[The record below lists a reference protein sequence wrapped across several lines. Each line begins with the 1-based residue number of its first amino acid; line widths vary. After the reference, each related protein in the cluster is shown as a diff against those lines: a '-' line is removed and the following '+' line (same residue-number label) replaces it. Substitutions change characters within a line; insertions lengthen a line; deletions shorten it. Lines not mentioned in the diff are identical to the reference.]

1 MDEMDDRRPT
11 ETDPKSLKQAARRQI
26 LERLAAIDPE
36 TARGAAARMTDRLL
50 ELPEMV
56 RARRVLACL
65 SFGEEIDTH
74 NLVER
79 LLASGREV
87 YVPRADPRDRMLH
100 VHRYP
105 CDLET
110 LSFGLR
116 QPRRGDPE
124 VPVDEIDTTVDLV
137 LVLGLAF
144 DRRGIRLGHGSGYFD
159 RFFAAHPLASVG
171 LAYELQLADRLPDEP
186 HDLPMTVVVTDEAV
200 HRPTAP

>member
-1 MDEMDDRRPT
+1 MD
-11 ETDPKSLKQAARRQI
+11 TDPKQTREAKAAKRQQT
-26 LERLAAIDPE
+26 LERLATIDPE
-36 TARGAAARMTDRLL
+36 TARRAAERMTERLL
-50 ELPEMV
+50 ALPEIAS
-56 RARRVLACL
+56 ARRVLACL

-74 NLVER
+74 PLVER

-105 CDLET
+105 CELET

-124 VPVDEIDTTVDLV
+124 VPVEEIDRTVDLV
-137 LVLGLAF
+137 LVLGLGF
-144 DRRGIRLGHGSGYFD
+144 DARGIRLGHGSGYFD
-159 RFFAAHPLASVG
+159 RFFAAHPLPSAG
-171 LAYELQLADRLPDEP
+171 LAYELQIADRLPSEP

-200 HRPTAP
+200 HRPAGRAGL